1 MKFPI
6 DLVLI
11 TLLIVLMYC
20 QPGALGGIT
29 TSVLGRII
37 AVCLIAHIALAYG
50 RNAGLLA
57 ALIFILLLHNNR
69 EGFTAPKSSKKKKKP
84 AAKAPSPTPSPSP
97 TPTPTPSPAKKVVA
111 SPSPAPAPAPT
122 PSPSPTPA
130 PHKKKSVKE
139 GHATKTPSPSPGP
152 KHPFARLTN
161 PKTGGLSLPNK
172 EDVKKRIKGI
182 LNAKPKKKDIPIT
195 QSNKTDLE
203 TLMQRVPHVNSMA
216 AKGENGGHGY
226 SKSIKG
232 KK

>member
-69 EGFTAPKSSKKKKKP
+69 EGFTAPKSSKKKKKH

-111 SPSPAPAPAPT
+111 SPSPTPT

-130 PHKKKSVKE
+130 PPKKKSVKE
-139 GHATKTPSPSPGP
+139 GHASKTPSPSP
-152 KHPFARLTN
+152 KHPFARLTH

-172 EDVKKRIKGI
+172 ADVKKRIESIMNRGKEG
-182 LNAKPKKKDIPIT
+182 LKDIPIT
-195 QSNKTDLE
+195 QSSKTDLE
-203 TLMQRVPHVNSMA
+203 GRLQREPHVNSMA

>member
-1 MKFPI
+1 MGGKIFYYIYKMKFPI

-69 EGFTAPKSSKKKKKP
+69 EGFTPKSS
-84 AAKAPSPTPSPSP
+84 
-97 TPTPTPSPAKKVVA
+97 
-111 SPSPAPAPAPT
+111 
-122 PSPSPTPA
+122 
-130 PHKKKSVKE
+130 KKKSVKE
-139 GHATKTPSPSPGP
+139 GHASKTPSPSPSP
-152 KHPFARLTN
+152 KHPFARLTH

-172 EDVKKRIKGI
+172 ADVKKRIESIMNMNKKKKG
-182 LNAKPKKKDIPIT
+182 KEGMKDIPIT
-195 QSNKTDLE
+195 QSSKTDLE
-203 TLMQRVPHVNSMA
+203 GRLQREPHVNSMA

>member
-69 EGFTAPKSSKKKKKP
+69 EGFTPKSSKKK
-84 AAKAPSPTPSPSP
+84 
-97 TPTPTPSPAKKVVA
+97 
-111 SPSPAPAPAPT
+111 
-122 PSPSPTPA
+122 
-130 PHKKKSVKE
+130 SVK
-139 GHATKTPSPSPGP
+139 A
-152 KHPFARLTN
+152 N
-161 PKTGGLSLPNK
+161 P
-172 EDVKKRIKGI
+172 VKSSKCYARIKI
-182 LNAKPKKKDIPIT
+182 
-195 QSNKTDLE
+195 
-203 TLMQRVPHVNSMA
+203 
-216 AKGENGGHGY
+216 
-226 SKSIKG
+226 
-232 KK
+232 

>member
-69 EGFTAPKSSKKKKKP
+69 EGFTPKSSKKNLLRRH
-84 AAKAPSPTPSPSP
+84 TPQKHQVQRRVQARRRRRRRRPP
-97 TPTPTPSPAKKVVA
+97 KRLWRVRPLHHRLHQRLHLTRKNLLRKDTPQ
-111 SPSPAPAPAPT
+111 
-122 PSPSPTPA
+122 
-130 PHKKKSVKE
+130 
-139 GHATKTPSPSPGP
+139 
-152 KHPFARLTN
+152 KHQAQ
-161 PKTGGLSLPNK
+161 
-172 EDVKKRIKGI
+172 
-182 LNAKPKKKDIPIT
+182 A
-195 QSNKTDLE
+195 
-203 TLMQRVPHVNSMA
+203 RVPNTPLLD
-216 AKGENGGHGY
+216 
-226 SKSIKG
+226 
-232 KK
+232 